1 MYVQWIHT
9 KDNLGATIVEQKTF
23 YSISLKYYNSLIPS
37 VKQFPYNIF
46 LNRIMN
52 IMVNNYIHSKE
63 LVLEFINQLV
73 IAKGLPSNYEYLV
86 YNVLFILYMITSAIN
101 LMFNSCSYSTNNLLL
116 ISEVLILMAYHILNT
131 SNLVVEHLYFL
142 YLVMCHAE
150 SVLFHEQWVL
160 LNLCK

>member
-1 MYVQWIHT
+1 
-9 KDNLGATIVEQKTF
+9 
-23 YSISLKYYNSLIPS
+23 
-37 VKQFPYNIF
+37 
-46 LNRIMN
+46 
-52 IMVNNYIHSKE
+52 MVNNYIHSKE